1 VEGDNP
7 QASDGRAFMSRMVA
21 LVCVAVA
28 VTVAPRG
35 ASAQAA
41 TGDDAVREQARVLFE
56 EGLAAYQGGEVSAA
70 AGLFQQSVDLR
81 ESPTALHNL
90 AMCRRELAEN
100 ERAIAAFRRY
110 VEVRGADLAA
120 EERAEVEAMVVEMGG
135 TLEGA
140 GDRGSGAGAG
150 AAAPPTAPVPA
161 PTPNPQPLTPAW
173 FWTTAGL
180 AVAAGIGA
188 GITGG
193 LALSTHDDF
202 TGGGRTDADLHDTG
216 ETLQLTTNVLA
227 GVAGAAA
234 VAALV
239 LVFFTDFGG
248 EEQADDDGPD
258 ATVAVGPGGLVV
270 TW

>member
-1 VEGDNP
+1 
-7 QASDGRAFMSRMVA
+7 MVA

-56 EGLAAYQGGEVSAA
+56 EGLAAYQAGEVSAA

-81 ESPTALHNL
+81 ESPTALYNL
-90 AMCRRELAEN
+90 AMCRRELGEN
-100 ERAIAAFRRY
+100 EPAIAAFRRY
-110 VEVRGADLAA
+110 VEVRGADLPA
-120 EERAEVEAMVVEMGG
+120 EERAKVEAMVVEMGG

-161 PTPNPQPLTPAW
+161 PTPKPQPLTPAW
-173 FWTTAGL
+173 FWITTGGAVALGITAGVTGYLAYDTQADFASGGHQDLTLRDRGQALQLSTNILAGL
-180 AVAAGIGA
+180 AGAAG
-188 GITGG
+188 
-193 LALSTHDDF
+193 
-202 TGGGRTDADLHDTG
+202 
-216 ETLQLTTNVLA
+216 
-227 GVAGAAA
+227 

-239 LVFFTDFGG
+239 LAFFTGFG
-248 EEQADDDGPD
+248 EEAPEEDGGAD
-258 ATVAVGPGGLVV
+258 VALVWPGGLVV